1 MHFQLSVISYQLS
14 VISDQLSVIREISTK
29 TPKPQLSVFL
39 VFTFS
44 FKTVSCLINIFS
56 VIVHRLTYR
65 EFC

>member
-1 MHFQLSVISYQLS
+1 MGPPYTYWYQGEES
-14 VISDQLSVIREISTK
+14 REISTK

-44 FKTVSCLINIFS
+44 FKTVFCLINIFS

-65 EFC
+65 ESF